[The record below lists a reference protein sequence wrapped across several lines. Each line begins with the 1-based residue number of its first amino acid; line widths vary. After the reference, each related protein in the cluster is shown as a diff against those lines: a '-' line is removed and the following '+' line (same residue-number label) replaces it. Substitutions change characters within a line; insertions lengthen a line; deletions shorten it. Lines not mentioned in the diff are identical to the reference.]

1 MSARTYER
9 GAVVM
14 ADLEPIVGSEQGGM
28 RPVVVISSLAA
39 ITKSKARP
47 LYVIVSLTR
56 SKTLSGVLAPRIK
69 AREGGI
75 PEDSTALCMHIRSL
89 DPKRLGKQVC
99 ILEPFE
105 LNPILEGVKTML
117 QIGV

>member
-1 MSARTYER
+1 MNTRTYER

-14 ADLEPIVGSEQGGM
+14 ADLEPIIGSEQGGT
-28 RPVVVISSLAA
+28 RPVVVISSLAT
-39 ITKSKARP
+39 IIKSKARP

-56 SKTLSGVLAPRIK
+56 SKTLTGALAPRIK

-89 DPKRLGKQVC
+89 DPQRLGKQVC
-99 ILEPFE
+99 MLEPFE
-105 LNPILEGVKTML
+105 LNLILEGVKAML
-117 QIGV
+117 EIE